1 MRKDIAGA
9 IQLTKTIVTAVVAQV
24 TSPLTASLTCHQRS
38 KLGFFRVLVES
49 VTRSPCMLVEFH
61 SPIIVPCHAHH
72 VPLLLDPH
80 RLALFHLPP
89 LTLMSYTTQHRAID
103 VDPWELSDDPE
114 TDWDAEIL

>member
-24 TSPLTASLTCHQRS
+24 TSPLAASLTCHQRS

-72 VPLLLDPH
+72 VPLLLLSPSAG
-80 RLALFHLPP
+80 RLDQGLGFPWGV
-89 LTLMSYTTQHRAID
+89 
-103 VDPWELSDDPE
+103 VDCTSW
-114 TDWDAEIL
+114 